1 MKLFLISCVIL
12 SAAKNLI
19 IFHTMKKFFIIILLF
34 SVCGNAY
41 FLVNN
46 LLAQNQM
53 KRVTGLGGIFFKVD
67 DPAKTKEW
75 YQKHLGLKTDE
86 YGATFEWRKT
96 DNPDSKGFTA
106 WSPFKNTTK
115 YFEPSKKDY
124 MINYRVENLEELVK
138 TLKSEGVEVVDEIET
153 YDYGKFV
160 HIMDIDGNKIE
171 LWEPL
176 GQGFE
181 GNTTY

>member
-1 MKLFLISCVIL
+1 
-12 SAAKNLI
+12 
-19 IFHTMKKFFIIILLF
+19 MKKIFFTGLIFSLLF
-34 SVCGNAY
+34 NVYLFISN
-41 FLVNN
+41 NN
-46 LLAQNQM
+46 LLAENKNLNQM
-53 KRVTGLGGIFFKVD
+53 KKVTGLGGIFFKVD

-86 YGATFEWRKT
+86 YGATFEWRLT
-96 DNPDSKGFTA
+96 DNPDKKGFTA
-106 WSPFKNTTK
+106 WSPFKSTTK
-115 YFEPSKKDY
+115 YFEPSQKEF

-176 GQGFE
+176 GVGFE